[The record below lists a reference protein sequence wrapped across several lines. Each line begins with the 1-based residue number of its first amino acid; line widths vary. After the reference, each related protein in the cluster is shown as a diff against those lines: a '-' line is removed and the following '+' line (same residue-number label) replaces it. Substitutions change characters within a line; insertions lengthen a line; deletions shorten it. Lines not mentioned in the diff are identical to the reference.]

1 MSTTGRRSPITGA
14 FTIAG
19 LVFLWTPL
27 LIVMLFSLHST
38 GSLTFPFEGFSTRW
52 YDEVFSSDEIRSAA
66 RNSLIVASSTAIVTL
81 LLGTLAAYGLTRS
94 SSRLRGPLSVLFF
107 LPITL
112 PGLFIGV
119 ALLVAFSRVQFS
131 LSLLTVTI
139 AHLVYVFPFFFLVA
153 RAALERLDPALEE
166 TATDLGAS
174 RWTVFRRVTLPQVWP
189 VLVGAACLA
198 FALSFDEFVITF
210 FVIGPDSTLPMYIW
224 SSLRR
229 TIDPSINAISSL
241 LLAFTMLLFVVTF
254 LLTLWSE
261 RRRRGRSLAEDPLVL
276 TGPARGA
283 T

>member
-1 MSTTGRRSPITGA
+1 VSSARRSPITGA

-19 LVFLWTPL
+19 LVFLWAPL
-27 LIVMLFSLHST
+27 LLVFLFSLHST

-52 YDEVFSSDEIRSAA
+52 YDEVFSSQEIRTAA
-66 RNSLIVASSTAIVTL
+66 KNSLIVSTATAVVTL
-81 LLGTLAAYGLTRS
+81 LLGTLAAYGLTRTR
-94 SSRLRGPLSVLFF
+94 SRLRAPLALLFF

-119 ALLVAFSRVQFS
+119 SLLVAFTRVQFS

-139 AHLVYVFPFFFLVA
+139 AHLVYVFTFFFLVA

-166 TATDLGAS
+166 TAADLGAS
-174 RWTVFRRVTLPQVWP
+174 RLTVFRRVTLPQVWP

-198 FALSFDEFVITF
+198 FALSFDEFIITF

-241 LLAFTMLLFVVTF
+241 LLLFTMLLFVVTWV
-254 LLTLWSE
+254 LTVWSE
-261 RRRRGRSLAEDPLVL
+261 RRRRGRGLAEDPLVL
-276 TGPARGA
+276 TGPAEGTA
-283 T
+283 

>member
-1 MSTTGRRSPITGA
+1 MTGTRRSPITGA
-14 FTIAG
+14 FTVAG
-19 LVFLWTPL
+19 LVFLWAPL
-27 LIVMLFSLHST
+27 LLVFLFSFHST

-52 YDEVFSSDEIRSAA
+52 YDEVFSSGVIRSAA
-66 RNSLIVASSTAIVTL
+66 ENSLIVATSTALLTL

-94 SSRLRGPLSVLFF
+94 SSRLSGPLSLLFF

-112 PGLFIGV
+112 PGLFVGV
-119 ALLVAFSRVQFS
+119 ALLVAFTRVEFS

-139 AHLVYVFPFFFLVA
+139 APLVYVFPFFFLVA

-166 TATDLGAS
+166 TAADLGAS

-254 LLTLWSE
+254 LLTVWSE

-276 TGPARGA
+276 TGPREGTA
-283 T
+283 

>member
-1 MSTTGRRSPITGA
+1 VTASRRSPITGA
-14 FTIAG
+14 LTVAG
-19 LVFLWTPL
+19 LVFLWAPL
-27 LIVMLFSLHST
+27 LIVFLFSLHST
-38 GSLTFPFEGFSTRW
+38 GSLTFPFQGFSTRW
-52 YDEVFSSDEIRSAA
+52 YDQVFSSDEIRTAA
-66 RNSLIVASSTAIVTL
+66 RNSLTVAASTAIVTL
-81 LLGTLAAYGLTRS
+81 ILGTLAAYGLTRS
-94 SSRLRGPLSVLFF
+94 SSRLRGPLSLLFF

-119 ALLVAFSRVQFS
+119 ALLVAFTRVEFS

-166 TATDLGAS
+166 TAADLGAN

-254 LLTLWSE
+254 LLTVWSE

-276 TGPARGA
+276 TGPAEEPA
-283 T
+283 

>member
-1 MSTTGRRSPITGA
+1 VSGARRSPITGV

-19 LVFLWTPL
+19 LVFLWAPL
-27 LIVMLFSLHST
+27 LLVFLFSLHST

-52 YDEVFSSDEIRSAA
+52 YDEVFSSEEIRTAA
-66 RNSLIVASSTAIVTL
+66 RNSLTVAISTAIVTL
-81 LLGTLAAYGLTRS
+81 ILGTLAAYGLTRT
-94 SSRLRGPLSVLFF
+94 SSRLRGPLSLLFF

-112 PGLFIGV
+112 PGLFIGIS
-119 ALLVAFSRVQFS
+119 LLVVFTRVEFS

-241 LLAFTMLLFVVTF
+241 LLAFTILLFVVTF
-254 LLTLWSE
+254 LLTVWSE

-276 TGPARGA
+276 TGPAEGA
-283 T
+283 A

>member
-1 MSTTGRRSPITGA
+1 VSGARRSPLTGA
-14 FTIAG
+14 FTLAG
-19 LVFLWTPL
+19 LIFLWAPL
-27 LIVMLFSLHST
+27 LLVFLFSLHST
-38 GSLTFPFEGFSTRW
+38 GSLTFPFQGFSTRW
-52 YDEVFSSDEIRSAA
+52 YDEVFSSEEIRTAA
-66 RNSLIVASSTAIVTL
+66 QNSLIVATATAVVTL
-81 LLGTLAAYGLTRS
+81 LLGTLAAYGLTRTR
-94 SSRLRGPLSVLFF
+94 SRLRAPLALLFV

-119 ALLVAFSRVQFS
+119 SLLVAFTRVEFS

-166 TATDLGAS
+166 TAADLGAS
-174 RWTVFRRVTLPQVWP
+174 RFTVFRRVTLPQVWP

-198 FALSFDEFVITF
+198 FALSFDEFIITF

-241 LLAFTMLLFVVTF
+241 LLLFTMLLFVVTW
-254 LLTLWSE
+254 LLTVWSE
-261 RRRRGRSLAEDPLVL
+261 RRRRGRGLAEDPLVL
-276 TGPARGA
+276 TGPVEGTA
-283 T
+283 

>member
-1 MSTTGRRSPITGA
+1 MSAARRSPLTGA
-14 FTIAG
+14 FTVAG
-19 LVFLWTPL
+19 LVFLWAPL
-27 LIVMLFSLHST
+27 LLVFLFSLHST

-52 YDEVFSSDEIRSAA
+52 YDEVFSSEVIRSAA
-66 RNSLIVASSTAIVTL
+66 ENSVIVATSTALLTL
-81 LLGTLAAYGLTRS
+81 VLGTLAAYGLTRS
-94 SSRLRGPLSVLFF
+94 TSRLRGPLSLLFF

-139 AHLVYVFPFFFLVA
+139 AHLVYVFPFFFLIA

-166 TATDLGAS
+166 TAADLGAS
-174 RWTVFRRVTLPQVWP
+174 RATVFRRVTLPQVWP

-241 LLAFTMLLFVVTF
+241 LLAFTMLLFVVTW
-254 LLTLWSE
+254 LLTVWSE
-261 RRRRGRSLAEDPLVL
+261 RRRRGRGLAEDPLVL
-276 TGPARGA
+276 TGSAEGTA
-283 T
+283 

>member
-1 MSTTGRRSPITGA
+1 VSGARRSPLTGA
-14 FTIAG
+14 FTLAG
-19 LVFLWTPL
+19 LIFLWAPL
-27 LIVMLFSLHST
+27 LLVFLFSLHST
-38 GSLTFPFEGFSTRW
+38 GSLTFPFQGFSTRW
-52 YDEVFSSDEIRSAA
+52 YDEVFSSEEIRTAA
-66 RNSLIVASSTAIVTL
+66 QNSLIVATATAVVTL
-81 LLGTLAAYGLTRS
+81 LLGTLAAYGLTRTR
-94 SSRLRGPLSVLFF
+94 SRLRAPLALLFF

-119 ALLVAFSRVQFS
+119 SLLVAFTRVEFS

-166 TATDLGAS
+166 TAADLGAS
-174 RWTVFRRVTLPQVWP
+174 RFTVFRRVTLPQVWP

-198 FALSFDEFVITF
+198 FALSFDEFIITF

-241 LLAFTMLLFVVTF
+241 LLLFTMLLFVVTW
-254 LLTLWSE
+254 LLTVWSE
-261 RRRRGRSLAEDPLVL
+261 RRRRGRGLAEDPLVL
-276 TGPARGA
+276 TGPVEGTA
-283 T
+283 

>member
-1 MSTTGRRSPITGA
+1 MSGARRSPITGV

-19 LVFLWTPL
+19 LVFLWAPL
-27 LIVMLFSLHST
+27 LLVFLFSLHST
-38 GSLTFPFEGFSTRW
+38 ASLTFPFEGFSTRW
-52 YDEVFSSDEIRSAA
+52 YDEVFSSEEIRTAA
-66 RNSLIVASSTAIVTL
+66 RNSLTVATSTAIVTL
-81 LLGTLAAYGLTRS
+81 ILGTLAAYGLTRT
-94 SSRLRGPLSVLFF
+94 SSRLRGPLSLLFF

-112 PGLFIGV
+112 PGLFIGIS
-119 ALLVAFSRVQFS
+119 LLVAFSRVQFS

-241 LLAFTMLLFVVTF
+241 LLAFTILLFVVTF
-254 LLTLWSE
+254 LLTMWSE

-276 TGPARGA
+276 TGPAEGTA
-283 T
+283 

>member
-1 MSTTGRRSPITGA
+1 MSGARRSPITGV

-19 LVFLWTPL
+19 LVFLWAPL
-27 LIVMLFSLHST
+27 LLVFLFSLHST

-52 YDEVFSSDEIRSAA
+52 YDEVFSSEEIRTAA
-66 RNSLIVASSTAIVTL
+66 RNSLTVAISTAIVTL
-81 LLGTLAAYGLTRS
+81 ILGTLAAYGLTRT
-94 SSRLRGPLSVLFF
+94 SSRLRGPLSLLFF

-112 PGLFIGV
+112 PGLFIGIS
-119 ALLVAFSRVQFS
+119 LLVVFTRVEFS

-241 LLAFTMLLFVVTF
+241 LLAFTILLFVVTF
-254 LLTLWSE
+254 LLTVWSE

-276 TGPARGA
+276 TGPAEGA
-283 T
+283 A

>member
-1 MSTTGRRSPITGA
+1 MSGQRRSPVTGA
-14 FTIAG
+14 FTVAG
-19 LVFLWTPL
+19 LVFLWAPL
-27 LIVMLFSLHST
+27 MLVFLFSLHST

-52 YDEVFSSDEIRSAA
+52 YDEVFSSEEIRTAA
-66 RNSLIVASSTAIVTL
+66 QNSLIVASATAVVTL
-81 LLGTLAAYGLTRS
+81 LLGTLAAYGLTRTR
-94 SSRLRGPLSVLFF
+94 SRLRAPLALLFF

-119 ALLVAFSRVQFS
+119 SLLVAFTRVQFS

-166 TATDLGAS
+166 TAADLGAS
-174 RWTVFRRVTLPQVWP
+174 RLTVFRRVTLPQVWP

-198 FALSFDEFVITF
+198 FALSFDEFIITF

-241 LLAFTMLLFVVTF
+241 LLLFTMLLFVVTW
-254 LLTLWSE
+254 LLTVWSE
-261 RRRRGRSLAEDPLVL
+261 RRRKGRGLAEDPLVL
-276 TGPARGA
+276 TGPAEGTA
-283 T
+283 

>member
-1 MSTTGRRSPITGA
+1 VSTTRRSPITGA
-14 FTIAG
+14 FTVAG
-19 LVFLWTPL
+19 LVFLWAPL
-27 LIVMLFSLHST
+27 LLVFLFSFHST

-52 YDEVFSSDEIRSAA
+52 YDEVFSSEVIRSAA
-66 RNSLIVASSTAIVTL
+66 ENSLIVATSTALLTL

-94 SSRLRGPLSVLFF
+94 SSRLRGPLSLLFF

-119 ALLVAFSRVQFS
+119 ALLVAFTRVEFS

-166 TATDLGAS
+166 TAADLGAS

-254 LLTLWSE
+254 LLTVWSE

-276 TGPARGA
+276 TGPREGTA
-283 T
+283 

>member
-1 MSTTGRRSPITGA
+1 VTPTRRSPLTGA

-19 LVFLWTPL
+19 LVFLWAPL
-27 LIVMLFSLHST
+27 LLVALFSFHST

-52 YDEVFSSDEIRSAA
+52 YDEVFSNEVIRTAA
-66 RNSLIVASSTAIVTL
+66 QNSLIVATSTALITA

-94 SSRLRGPLSVLFF
+94 SSRLRGPLALLFF

-112 PGLFIGV
+112 PGLFIGI
-119 ALLVAFSRVQFS
+119 ALLVAFSRVEWT
-131 LSLLTVTI
+131 LSLVTVTI

-166 TATDLGAS
+166 TAADLGAG

-210 FVIGPDSTLPMYIW
+210 FVIGPDSTLPLYIW
-224 SSLRR
+224 SGLRR
-229 TIDPSINAISSL
+229 TIDPGINAISTL
-241 LLAFTMLLFVVTF
+241 LLAFTILLFVVTF
-254 LLTLWSE
+254 ALTTWSE
-261 RRRRGRSLAEDPLVL
+261 RRRRGRGLAEDPLVL
-276 TGPARGA
+276 TGPAEGTA
-283 T
+283 

>member
-1 MSTTGRRSPITGA
+1 MSTARRSPITGA
-14 FTIAG
+14 FTVAG
-19 LVFLWTPL
+19 LVFLWAPL
-27 LIVMLFSLHST
+27 MIVVLFSFHST
-38 GSLTFPFEGFSTRW
+38 GGLTFPFEGFSTRW
-52 YDEVFSSDEIRSAA
+52 YDKVLSSEEIRTAA
-66 RNSLIVASSTAIVTL
+66 KNSLIVATSTALITL
-81 LLGTLAAYGLTRS
+81 LLGTLAAYGLTRT
-94 SSRLRGPLSVLFF
+94 SSRLRGPLALLFF

-119 ALLVAFSRVQFS
+119 SLLVAFTRVQFS

-166 TATDLGAS
+166 TAADLGAS
-174 RWTVFRRVTLPQVWP
+174 RWTVFRRVTRPQVWP

-198 FALSFDEFVITF
+198 FALSFDEFIITF

-241 LLAFTMLLFVVTF
+241 LLVFTMLLFVVTW
-254 LLTLWSE
+254 LLTVWSE
-261 RRRRGRSLAEDPLVL
+261 RRRRGRGLAEDPLVL
-276 TGPARGA
+276 TGPAEGTA
-283 T
+283 

>member
-1 MSTTGRRSPITGA
+1 VSTTRRSPITGA
-14 FTIAG
+14 FTVAG
-19 LVFLWTPL
+19 LVFLWAPL
-27 LIVMLFSLHST
+27 LLVFLFSLHST

-52 YDEVFSSDEIRSAA
+52 YDEVFSSEVIRSAA
-66 RNSLIVASSTAIVTL
+66 ENSLIVATSTALLTL

-94 SSRLRGPLSVLFF
+94 SSRLRGPLSLLFF

-119 ALLVAFSRVQFS
+119 ALLVAFTRVEFS

-166 TATDLGAS
+166 TAADLGAS

-241 LLAFTMLLFVVTF
+241 LLAFTILLFVVTF
-254 LLTLWSE
+254 LLTVWSE

-276 TGPARGA
+276 TGPREGTA
-283 T
+283 

>member
-1 MSTTGRRSPITGA
+1 VSGARRSPITGV

-19 LVFLWTPL
+19 LVFLWAPL
-27 LIVMLFSLHST
+27 LLVFLFSLHST

-52 YDEVFSSDEIRSAA
+52 YDEVFSSEEIRTAA
-66 RNSLIVASSTAIVTL
+66 RNSLTVAISTAIVTL
-81 LLGTLAAYGLTRS
+81 ILGTLAAYGLTRT
-94 SSRLRGPLSVLFF
+94 SSRLRGPLSLLFF

-112 PGLFIGV
+112 PGLFIGIS
-119 ALLVAFSRVQFS
+119 LLVVFTRVQFS

-241 LLAFTMLLFVVTF
+241 LLAFTILLFVVTF
-254 LLTLWSE
+254 LLTVWSE

-276 TGPARGA
+276 TGPAEGTA
-283 T
+283 

>member
-1 MSTTGRRSPITGA
+1 MSGARRSPITGV

-19 LVFLWTPL
+19 LVFLWAPL
-27 LIVMLFSLHST
+27 LLVFLFSLHST

-52 YDEVFSSDEIRSAA
+52 YDEVFSSEEIRTAA
-66 RNSLIVASSTAIVTL
+66 RNSLTVATSTAIVTL
-81 LLGTLAAYGLTRS
+81 ILGTLAAYGLTRT
-94 SSRLRGPLSVLFF
+94 SSRLRGPLSLLFF

-112 PGLFIGV
+112 PGLFIGIS
-119 ALLVAFSRVQFS
+119 LLVAFSRVQFS

-241 LLAFTMLLFVVTF
+241 LLAFTILLFVVTF
-254 LLTLWSE
+254 LLTVWSE

>member
-1 MSTTGRRSPITGA
+1 VTGTRRSPATGA

-19 LVFLWTPL
+19 LVFLWAPL
-27 LIVMLFSLHST
+27 LLVALFSFHST

-52 YDEVFSSDEIRSAA
+52 YDEVFSNEVIRTAA
-66 RNSLIVASSTAIVTL
+66 ENSLVVATSTALITV
-81 LLGTLAAYGLTRS
+81 LLGTLAAYGLTRTR
-94 SSRLRGPLSVLFF
+94 SRLRGPLSLLFF

-112 PGLFIGV
+112 PGLFIGI
-119 ALLVAFSRVQFS
+119 ALLVAFSRVEWT
-131 LSLLTVTI
+131 LSLVTVTI

-166 TATDLGAS
+166 TAADLGAG

-189 VLVGAACLA
+189 VLVGAAGLA

-210 FVIGPDSTLPMYIW
+210 FVIGPDSTLPLYIW
-224 SSLRR
+224 SGLRR
-229 TIDPSINAISSL
+229 TIDPSINAISTL

-254 LLTLWSE
+254 LLTTWGE
-261 RRRRGRSLAEDPLVL
+261 RRRRGRGLAEDPLVL
-276 TGPARGA
+276 TGPAEGA

>member
-1 MSTTGRRSPITGA
+1 MTGTRRSPITGA
-14 FTIAG
+14 FTVAG
-19 LVFLWTPL
+19 LVFLWAPL
-27 LIVMLFSLHST
+27 LLVFLFSFHST

-52 YDEVFSSDEIRSAA
+52 YDEVFSSGVIRSAA
-66 RNSLIVASSTAIVTL
+66 ENSLIVATSTALLTL

-94 SSRLRGPLSVLFF
+94 SSRLRGPLSLLFF

-112 PGLFIGV
+112 PGLFVGV
-119 ALLVAFSRVQFS
+119 ALLVAFTRVEFS

-166 TATDLGAS
+166 TAADLGAS

-254 LLTLWSE
+254 LLTVWSE

-276 TGPARGA
+276 TGPREGTA
-283 T
+283 